1 MKKVLRL
8 KQAGI
13 TLIALVVTIIVLLVL
28 AGVTIT
34 MLTGNN
40 GIILRAKEAKLK
52 TELTGLKE
60 ELETFKISKQM
71 ENKEFQ
77 ESSLIAGKNLL
88 RYNTKNESENGDIS
102 QIMPSIKENQKSK
115 IDIIKGKMYYIT
127 KDENETKWLSEI
139 GIEANPFDIENG
151 ELKSANSNSNLV
163 DETGTLVIPA
173 SVSKIAEGAF
183 TNVTGLQTVIIP
195 GTCKE
200 IGPKAFYNNQNL
212 KKVIIED
219 GVISIGAEAFKGC
232 TYLEN
237 VQIADTVT
245 TIQRRDFW

>member
-1 MKKVLRL
+1 MKKT
-8 KQAGI
+8 KENKGI
-13 TLIALVVTIIVLLVL
+13 TLVALTVTIIVL
-28 AGVTIT
+28 
-34 MLTGNN
+34 
-40 GIILRAKEAKLK
+40 IILSGVSVAMLVGENGLITRARESKFK
-52 TELTGLKE
+52 TELSGLKE
-60 ELETFKISKQM
+60 ELEEFKLSKIM
-71 ENKEFQ
+71 ENENFQ
-77 ESSLIAGKNLL
+77 ESSLTSGVGLL
-88 RYNTKNESENGDIS
+88 KYNTKKESENGDIS
-102 QIMPSIKENQKSK
+102 SIIPSIKENQKSK

-163 DETGTLVIPA
+163 DENGTLIIPA

-183 TNVTGLQTVIIP
+183 TNVSGLQTVIIP

-212 KKVIIED
+212 KKVIIDD
-219 GVISIGAEAFKGC
+219 GVVSIGAEAFKEC

-245 TIQRRDFW
+245 TIQRKGFL

>member
-1 MKKVLRL
+1 MKKT
-8 KQAGI
+8 KENKGI
-13 TLIALVVTIIVLLVL
+13 TLVALTVTIIVL
-28 AGVTIT
+28 
-34 MLTGNN
+34 
-40 GIILRAKEAKLK
+40 IILSGVSVAMLVGENGLITRARESKFK
-52 TELTGLKE
+52 TELSGLKE
-60 ELETFKISKQM
+60 ELEEFKLSKIM
-71 ENKEFQ
+71 ENENFQ
-77 ESSLIAGKNLL
+77 ESSLTSGVGLL
-88 RYNTKNESENGDIS
+88 KYNTKKESENGDIS
-102 QIMPSIKENQKSK
+102 SIIPSIKENQKSK

-163 DETGTLVIPA
+163 DENGTLIIPA

-183 TNVTGLQTVIIP
+183 TNVSGLQTVIIP

-219 GVISIGAEAFKGC
+219 GVVSIGAEAFKEC

-245 TIQRRDFW
+245 TIQRKGFL

>member
-1 MKKVLRL
+1 MKKILRFE
-8 KQAGI
+8 QAGI

-40 GIILRAKEAKLK
+40 GIILRAKETKFK
-52 TELTGLKE
+52 TELAGLKE

-71 ENKEFQ
+71 EDKEFQ
-77 ESSLIAGKNLL
+77 ESSLIAGNNLL
-88 RYNTKNESENGDIS
+88 KYNTKKESENGDIS
-102 QIMPSIKENQKSK
+102 LIIPSIKENQKSK

-163 DETGTLVIPA
+163 DENGTLIIPA

-183 TNVTGLQTVIIP
+183 TNVSGLQTVIIP

-219 GVISIGAEAFKGC
+219 GVVSIGAEAFKEC

-245 TIQRRDFW
+245 TIQRKGFL